1 MRLAFA
7 AMLAAI
13 HFATPAGAAAL
24 DFNGAELTTDTG
36 EAVRFSPGLF
46 PAPVTIVS
54 FTFTGCTSVCPT
66 ASLVMN
72 EAKQLAGE
80 EGIEIGLVTFTLDP
94 LNDVPEVLAAHRRE
108 TGISTDPAWKWIT
121 GKPSDLIGVVERLGM
136 KWGAL
141 DQHPS
146 FFLLVSRD
154 GARSQTVWELE
165 TTGPALIDA
174 AKAMAAP

>member
-1 MRLAFA
+1 MRRAVA
-7 AMLAAI
+7 AMLAAL
-13 HFATPAGAAAL
+13 FWAGPAGAAVF

-46 PAPVTIVS
+46 AAPVTIVS

-72 EAKQLAGE
+72 EVKQLAGKADM
-80 EGIEIGLVTFTLDP
+80 EIGLVTFTLDP

-121 GKPSDLIGVVERLGM
+121 GKPSDLIGVVERLGV

-146 FFLLVSRD
+146 FFLLVSKD
-154 GARSQTVWELE
+154 GAQSQTLWELE

-174 AKAMAAP
+174 AKAMAAR